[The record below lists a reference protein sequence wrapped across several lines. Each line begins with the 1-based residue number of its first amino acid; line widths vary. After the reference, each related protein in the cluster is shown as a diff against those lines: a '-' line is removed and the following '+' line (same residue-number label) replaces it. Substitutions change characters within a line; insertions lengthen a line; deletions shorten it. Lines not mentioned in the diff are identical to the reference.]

1 MSPSPRIH
9 WWTSVVV
16 LGVGAALALACFGR
30 RENLA
35 ALARP
40 PADRNV
46 LRIAFTE
53 NLVPDPH
60 RWSIP
65 MPTYNHFILS
75 LWEPL
80 VGCDP
85 MTGQPRPAAA
95 ESWSVSPDGLVV
107 TFKLR
112 PDGRWSNGDPVRA
125 EDFVRAWQRLLRQPM
140 EMAQPLYLLKNAEAF
155 NTGRLRDPALV
166 GARALDD
173 LTLRIELEQV
183 RTNVVAQL
191 ANPLLAPLHATTE
204 RVLATRAYVAQPQ
217 LLVSNG
223 PFRLVAVGG
232 DGYRF
237 AVNDHFHGRKEVR
250 LDGVAFVRAKNFRVE
265 RMLLAAGVVDLV
277 SPLGAFS
284 DQPWPTHRPVSMH
297 SELVLAVSSLNFNL
311 LRGPLNDMRVRQAL
325 AMALHRRETIDRF
338 GRGRLV
344 PAWSWV
350 PGIPG
355 REGLALMKEDAEQA
369 RRLLA
374 EAGFPGGQGF
384 PVLTMA
390 LSSQSK
396 DDPFPPA
403 WSENWY
409 RELGIKTHLCY
420 EPTERQDRRVKQGD
434 YDIVYGTFTATVSD
448 AADLLGVFVWPP
460 EYSYS
465 KWVDPEF
472 ARLLAKAEA
481 TSGAARLA
489 ILEQAERRAMAA
501 MPAVPVTFTRRA
513 ALMADE
519 VRGWY
524 EDPLGR
530 QSPKRLWL
538 AANPVPDEPVRV
550 QPDL

>member
-1 MSPSPRIH
+1 M
-9 WWTSVVV
+9 
-16 LGVGAALALACFGR
+16 LFMGAALAFACFGR
-30 RENLA
+30 RENLEV
-35 ALARP
+35 LARP
-40 PADRNV
+40 PEDRNV
-46 LRIAFTE
+46 LRVAFTE
-53 NLVPDPH
+53 NLLPDPH
-60 RWSIP
+60 HWSVP
-65 MPTYNHFILS
+65 LPTYNHFMLS

-85 MTGQPRPAAA
+85 ATGQPRPAAA
-95 ESWSVSPDGLVV
+95 ESWSVSPDGLAV

-125 EDFVRAWQRLLRQPM
+125 EDFVRAWLRLLRQPM

-155 NTGRLRDPALV
+155 NLGRIQDPALV

-173 LTLRIELEQV
+173 RTLRIDLAQV
-183 RTNVVAQL
+183 RTNIVAQL
-191 ANPLLAPLHATTE
+191 ANPLLAPFHATTE
-204 RVLATRAYVAQPQ
+204 RVLATRAYVGQPQ

-232 DGYRF
+232 DGYRL
-237 AVNDHFHGRKEVR
+237 AVNEHFHGRKAVR
-250 LDGVAFVRAKNFRVE
+250 LDGVRFVRAGTFRIE

-277 SPLGAFS
+277 SPLAAFS
-284 DQPWPTHRPVSMH
+284 ESPWPTNRPVSMR
-297 SELVLAVSSLNFNL
+297 SELVLAVSSLNFNI
-311 LRGPLNDMRVRQAL
+311 RHGPLSDMRVRQAL
-325 AMALHRRETIDRF
+325 AMALHRGETIERF

-350 PGIPG
+350 PAIPG

-374 EAGFPGGQGF
+374 EAGYPGGQGF

-390 LSSQSK
+390 LSSMSK

-403 WSENWY
+403 WTENWY
-409 RELGIKTHLCY
+409 RELGIRTHLCY
-420 EPTERQDRRVKQGD
+420 EPAERQDRRVKQGD
-434 YDIVYGTFTATVSD
+434 YDIVYGTFTGTVSD
-448 AADLLGVFVWPP
+448 AADLLGVFLWPP

-465 KWVDPEF
+465 KWSDPDF
-472 ARLLAKAEA
+472 ARLLAKADA
-481 TSGAARLA
+481 TSGAERLA
-489 ILEQAERRAMAA
+489 ILEQAERRVMAA

-519 VRGWY
+519 VHGWY

-538 AANPVPDEPVRV
+538 AASVAPDESAAVPTG
-550 QPDL
+550 L